1 MGRNNRDYKIKDK
14 NLTRNK
20 KNAKLNKSIAFTLAS
35 MATIGAGTMIGGQL
49 HEAEAMLGR
58 IGSSVVKVSKSVN
71 FKMPTSKPTTNVV
84 TSRAL
89 RGAPGAINS
98 GNLGSNGTS
107 FQGLPRTVRSVDN
120 TNFKPQNPQ
129 RNLSTTSGLK
139 SNQKFSSK
147 VTSLKGKFE
156 VSNNGGGKNNLLSPK
171 TSTQQPSNSKTGEQD
186 KPVFTTQGFY
196 RK

>member
-35 MATIGAGTMIGGQL
+35 MATIGAGTMIGGQS

-58 IGSSVVKVSKSVN
+58 IGSSVVKASKSVS
-71 FKMPTSKPTTNVV
+71 FKMPTSKPTNNII

-89 RGAPGAINS
+89 TGAPGAINS
-98 GNLGSNGTS
+98 GKIGHNGTQ
-107 FQGLPRTVRSVDN
+107 FQGLPRTVRPVEN
-120 TNFKPQNPQ
+120 KNFKTQSPQ
-129 RNLSTTSGLK
+129 RNSSTTSVIKQNKTFGT
-139 SNQKFSSK
+139 K
-147 VTSLKGKFE
+147 VELLKGKFE
-156 VSNNGGGKNNLLSPK
+156 TPKHGEKNNLLSPK
-171 TSTQQPSNSKTGEQD
+171 TSTQQSSKSKIEGQN
-186 KPVFTTQGFY
+186 KNVITTQGFY